1 MEFEV
6 PDEGKDF
13 LAMPLGHPGDWERTV
28 NYKYGLGR
36 AAEARQK
43 ELREKCALAGAAA
56 ADWLAFADFQLTYF
70 GRTREAK
77 ERRLVIL
84 RSEERFIQTGEAAGQ
99 PRTDWESHLENSNA
113 ASSKRAKTRAI
124 NKNVRFKISKIELMH
139 LSFGLTPPLF
149 RAPPPL

>member
-99 PRTDWESHLENSNA
+99 PRTDWESGKFQCGFFEAGKKTRQETKTHDSKFQILKFYLENYQS
-113 ASSKRAKTRAI
+113 
-124 NKNVRFKISKIELMH
+124 
-139 LSFGLTPPLF
+139 
-149 RAPPPL
+149 

>member
-43 ELREKCALAGAAA
+43 ELREKCALAGVAA

-84 RSEERFIQTGEAAGQ
+84 RSEERFIQTGEAAAQ
-99 PRTDWESHLENSNA
+99 PRTDWECSIPSGKLQCGFFEAGKNPGNKQ
-113 ASSKRAKTRAI
+113 KRTI
-124 NKNVRFKISKIELMH
+124 QNFKN
-139 LSFGLTPPLF
+139 
-149 RAPPPL
+149 